1 MSASLPARHG
11 LGLISI
17 LPLTGCNLMQSPLNP
32 VSPQARDLLWLFWV
46 FTGILFAIW
55 LAVMLALLASLRARR
70 ALDADPL
77 GVDLRRE
84 NRTAALVAG
93 LAVTTGL
100 VVLVLTG
107 LSYAGQ
113 RRLSASEDPGLTI
126 RVLGHQWWWELEYEG
141 ADPSRS
147 FTTANEIHV
156 PVGVPVL
163 LKLESTDVIHSFWTP
178 SLMGK
183 MDLIPGRSTTLRFTA
198 DRAGTYRGQCA
209 EFCGLQHAKMGML
222 VIAQEPEAFGRWR
235 DAQVRP
241 RIEPASADASAGEA
255 AFTAAPCSMCHQI
268 RGTGAAGRIGP
279 DLTHLGS
286 RSTLGAATLP
296 MSRGNLAA
304 WIVDPHGIKPGVNM
318 PLVKLDPDQINTI
331 SAYLEGLK

>member
-11 LGLISI
+11 LALVSI

-93 LAVTTGL
+93 LAVATGL

-113 RRLSASEDPGLTI
+113 RRLSASEAPGLTI

-163 LKLESTDVIHSFWTP
+163 LKLESTDVIHSFWVP

-198 DRAGTYRGQCA
+198 DRAGTYPRPMRRVLRPAARQDGYAGDRPGAGGLRPLAGRAGPPPHRAGERRCQRRRGR
-209 EFCGLQHAKMGML
+209 FHRRPLLH
-222 VIAQEPEAFGRWR
+222 VPPDSRGRGPP
-235 DAQVRP
+235 A
-241 RIEPASADASAGEA
+241 ASARISRIWARA
-255 AFTAAPCSMCHQI
+255 ARLAPPRC
-268 RGTGAAGRIGP
+268 R
-279 DLTHLGS
+279 
-286 RSTLGAATLP
+286 
-296 MSRGNLAA
+296 
-304 WIVDPHGIKPGVNM
+304 
-318 PLVKLDPDQINTI
+318 
-331 SAYLEGLK
+331 